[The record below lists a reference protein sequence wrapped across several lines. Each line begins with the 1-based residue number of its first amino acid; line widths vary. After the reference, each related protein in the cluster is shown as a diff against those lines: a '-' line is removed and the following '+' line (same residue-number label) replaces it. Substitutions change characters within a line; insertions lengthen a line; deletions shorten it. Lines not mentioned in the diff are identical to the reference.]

1 MVKKKVEKPRRE
13 VTKRQLSRWQRQKKR
28 QRIILGSGI
37 LIIFAVLG
45 VISAGVY
52 NQWYIPE
59 YKPLHQTVITVNDTE
74 FDMNYYINALKYYGQ
89 GMSIQQMYGLADGV
103 VRIIEQNELVRQEAG
118 KLGISV
124 SDDAVEEELRS
135 HEPPFNDVHRDVVR
149 AEMLITKLLDEHF
162 EPEVPLFA
170 EHRHILVIFLESESQ
185 AIEVRAGLESG
196 EDFAELASQLSLDSF
211 SKEKE
216 GDLGWR
222 PEGAL
227 TTLLNT
233 SIPDEYAFSNELGV
247 LSQPIYD
254 EEIGKGVGYWLIR
267 VTERDEENE
276 EAHIYAMLLSSE
288 EQAQDVIARLEGG
301 EDFDKDFADLAKEF
315 SQLEG
320 VEDNEGSLGLVTPDT
335 MTPASSEFIFNPEV
349 ELETLSEPIRDEDVW
364 TEGGYWLV
372 KVIDIDDREIED
384 EDRDLLKA
392 KALNEWI
399 SALWDNP
406 ENEIDDSYLDDEKK
420 GWAIW
425 KAMEG

>member
-13 VTKRQLSRWQRQKKR
+13 VTKRQLSRWPRQKKR

-37 LIIFAVLG
+37 LKIFAVLG
-45 VISAGVY
+45 VIGAGVY

-103 VRIIEQNELVRQEAG
+103 VRIIEQNELVRQGAE

-124 SDDAVEEELRS
+124 SNKEVDDELKNRD
-135 HEPPFNDVHRDVVR
+135 PPLSKDYRDLVR
-149 AEMLITKLLDEHF
+149 AEMLITKLRDEYF
-162 EPEVPLFA
+162 EPKVPVSA
-170 EHRHILVIFLESESQ
+170 EQRHIMAMLLENKSQ
-185 AIEVRAGLESG
+185 ASEVRAGLESG

-233 SIPDEYAFSNELGV
+233 SIPDEYAFSSEVGV

-267 VTERDEENE
+267 VTERDEESE
-276 EAHIYAMLLSSE
+276 EAHIYAMLLGSE
-288 EQAQDVIARLEGG
+288 EEAQDIRARLEAGV
-301 EDFDKDFADLAKEF
+301 DPATLAKDF

-320 VEDNEGSLGLVTPDT
+320 VEDNEGSLGWVTPN
-335 MTPASSEFIFNPEV
+335 MMSSTVNEFVFDAEI
-349 ELETLSEPIRDEDVW
+349 ELETLSEPIRDDTVI
-364 TEGGYWLV
+364 TRGGYWLV
-372 KVIDIDDREIED
+372 KVIDIDGHKEIKG

-392 KALNEWI
+392 KALNEWLL
-399 SALWDNP
+399 ALWDNP

-420 GWAIW
+420 GWPIW
-425 KAMEG
+425 KAMVG